1 MRVVVAGGGIAG
13 LSIAHAIR
21 ERAPDVRVTV
31 LEHTA
36 RPGGNIRTEL
46 VEGYRCEWGPD
57 GFLDNAPATLQ
68 LVSSLGLD
76 TRLRPSQDAARRRF
90 IYRNGRLH
98 EVPTSPLAFLTSPL
112 LSITGKA
119 RIFGEPFA
127 RRRPDADETIHEFA
141 ARRIGSEAASVM
153 VDAMVSGVFAGNAHA
168 LSLRAS
174 FPRMWQ
180 LETEYGS
187 LFRALLAT
195 RKRRTRNDAV
205 GAPAGRLTSFD
216 AGMEVLV
223 EALASS
229 LGSALRTSSP
239 LTKLHKMHLARAG
252 QSGTTAH
259 YLADTP
265 GDSIDADAVVLA
277 GPSATASELVR
288 PFDPSLAALLAGIT
302 SAPLAVVCL
311 GYATAAAEADRGPLN
326 GFGFLIPRGENVRIL
341 GALWETSIYSG
352 RAPEGKTLV
361 RVMIGGAL
369 DPSAV
374 ALDDD
379 ALLAAVRGDL
389 AKTMGLRARPELV
402 RIIRHR
408 RGIPQYTVGH
418 LDRLQQI
425 DARLQAHPGLFLA
438 GSSYRGVAINSC
450 IAEAGGIADRVL
462 AHLRPASVR
471 EERSA

>member
-1 MRVVVAGGGIAG
+1 M
-13 LSIAHAIR
+13 
-21 ERAPDVRVTV
+21 
-31 LEHTA
+31 
-36 RPGGNIRTEL
+36 PGKL
-46 VEGYRCEWGPD
+46 
-57 GFLDNAPATLQ
+57 
-68 LVSSLGLD
+68 
-76 TRLRPSQDAARRRF
+76 RL
-90 IYRNGRLH
+90 
-98 EVPTSPLAFLTSPL
+98 
-112 LSITGKA
+112 
-119 RIFGEPFA
+119 FGEPFA
-127 RRRPDADETIHEFA
+127 GRPPDGDETIHEFA
-141 ARRIGSEAASVM
+141 ARRIGTEAASIM

-180 LETEYGS
+180 LEAEYGS

-195 RKRRTRNDAV
+195 RRRRTRDDAV

-216 AGMEVLV
+216 DGMEVLV
-223 EALASS
+223 AALASS
-229 LGSALRTSSP
+229 LGPALRTSSP
-239 LTKLHKMHLARAG
+239 LTRLQKMHLARAG
-252 QSGTTAH
+252 RAGASIH

-265 GDSIDADAVVLA
+265 AEPVDADAVVLA
-277 GPSATASELVR
+277 GPSATAAEVVR
-288 PFDPSLAALLAGIT
+288 PFDPALATLLAGIT

-311 GYATAAAEADRGPLN
+311 GYATTAVEADRGTLN
-326 GFGFLIPRGENVRIL
+326 GFGFLAPRGEHVRIL

-379 ALLAAVRGDL
+379 ALVAAVREDL

-418 LDRLQQI
+418 LDRLQRI
-425 DARLQAHPGLFLA
+425 DARLQEHPGLFLA
-438 GSSYRGVAINSC
+438 GNSYRGVAINSC
-450 IAEAGGIADRVL
+450 IAEAGSIADQVL
-462 AHLRPASVR
+462 AYVRPAGIR